1 MLTRF
6 GGTPVCD
13 YGVDNLKWNG
23 KSIMNSTSIDIC
35 ESIEKDLGIR
45 ANGHTTYASV
55 ISKIR
60 QFRSFAIRNLVDELR
75 KMYFIKEPVQD
86 VNIFGSRLIK
96 KTPSIVGYGS
106 ATSNNTSIAAH

>member
-1 MLTRF
+1 M
-6 GGTPVCD
+6 
-13 YGVDNLKWNG
+13 
-23 KSIMNSTSIDIC
+23 
-35 ESIEKDLGIR
+35 IEKDLVIG
-45 ANGHTTYASV
+45 ANGPTTYASV

>member
-35 ESIEKDLGIR
+35 ESIEKDLGIG
-45 ANGHTTYASV
+45 A
-55 ISKIR
+55 K
-60 QFRSFAIRNLVDELR
+60 
-75 KMYFIKEPVQD
+75 
-86 VNIFGSRLIK
+86 
-96 KTPSIVGYGS
+96 
-106 ATSNNTSIAAH
+106 